1 MTLPADAR
9 PRLAGK
15 ARLRFDRRSA
25 RHLLLYPERGL
36 VLSPTAAE
44 IRARVL
50 RAFPQADI
58 TFKPDKPRARII
70 DSWPADVDDT
80 AARRDWGWQP
90 DYDFARAFDEYL
102 VPTISR
108 CYAERK

>member
-44 IRARVL
+44 IVRLCTGELTVEGIVDRLAAKYGGVPRERLEGEVRQFL
-50 RAFPQADI
+50 QA
-58 TFKPDKPRARII
+58 
-70 DSWPADVDDT
+70 
-80 AARRDWGWQP
+80 
-90 DYDFARAFDEYL
+90 L
-102 VPTISR
+102 
-108 CYAERK
+108 AERGLLTAGP